1 MYIDIRTLTAVII
14 INNKYFL
21 YIKLEFLVTRGLICG
36 CKIRYNKK
44 SDINAST

>member
-21 YIKLEFLVTRGLICG
+21 YI
-36 CKIRYNKK
+36 
-44 SDINAST
+44 